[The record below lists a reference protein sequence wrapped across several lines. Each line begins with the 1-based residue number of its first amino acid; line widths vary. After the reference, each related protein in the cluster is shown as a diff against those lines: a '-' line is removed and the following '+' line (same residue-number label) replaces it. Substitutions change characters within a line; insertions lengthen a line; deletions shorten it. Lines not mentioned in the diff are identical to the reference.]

1 MLNYDDRRIARRR
14 LATVLGLVAILTP
27 IPFLHALLTTHSFLA
42 IVGFLIVL
50 PAMLFL
56 LLIVGKDDFDERTLD
71 FARKIGAEDIAA
83 FSMLSSYCVWR
94 KGSMYV
100 LMKNFSRIYICF
112 GNEGEPNITDKLSF
126 LFGRF
131 ARDTETIDYLSVD
144 EVTVIV
150 ARGSIVI
157 PSPKSRDRIVR
168 GVGYKFSMFGFKD
181 MNVEKF
187 ERLFKTIM
195 EKI

>member
-1 MLNYDDRRIARRR
+1 MLNYDDRKLVKRR
-14 LATVLGLVAILTP
+14 LATVLGIVAILTP

-56 LLIVGKDDFDERTLD
+56 LMIVGKDDFDERTLD
-71 FARKIGAEDIAA
+71 FAQKIAEDVAI

-94 KGSMYV
+94 KGKMNV
-100 LMKNFSRIYICF
+100 LMKNFSRIYVCF
-112 GNEGEPNITDKLSF
+112 GNEDEPNFGDKLSF
-126 LFGRF
+126 LLGRF

-157 PSPKSRDRIVR
+157 PSPKRRDRVVR
-168 GVGYKFSMFGFKD
+168 GVGYKFSVFGFKD
-181 MNVEKF
+181 MDAERF
-187 ERLFKTIM
+187 ERIFETIM